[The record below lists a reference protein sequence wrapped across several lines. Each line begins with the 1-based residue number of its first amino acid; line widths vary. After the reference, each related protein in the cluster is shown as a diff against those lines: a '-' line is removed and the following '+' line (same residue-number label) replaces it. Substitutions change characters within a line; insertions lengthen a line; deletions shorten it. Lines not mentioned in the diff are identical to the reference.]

1 MRSKMISCNLKKVR
15 YNVAMRKTNGNI
27 QRNSNGNGNGKPKIA
42 LLHFSG
48 PPIISGVELVMRD
61 QARLFRQFNY
71 KVEIIVG
78 VGEQFRKDIPIYIL
92 RRMNSTHPQV
102 LKVRKELTNKTVSK
116 TFKLLEKSL
125 YQDLKNYILTNN
137 IAICIVH
144 NVMTR
149 HYNLPLTAA
158 FVKLSKDLKGVKF
171 ISWVHDATFA
181 DTSYFKIDP
190 TLASLYPWSLLVT
203 PLENWTYVCI
213 SEFRKKELINTFSG
227 IVPKRLIV
235 IPNGIDVAKFLR
247 LSPQIRELYKTIAGL
262 ESDLIA
268 CTPVRLVRRKNL
280 ELGIKIAS
288 AMVKKGINYKYIIT
302 GNLDQHQEN
311 QSYYQSLKKLIE
323 ELDLGQNVFLL
334 AEFLSSLENGNKNL
348 QADIEEIYMISD
360 FLLMTSSIEGFG
372 LPLIEAGLS
381 RTPIF
386 TSDIKPFHEIGTTN
400 INYFSLNADPEKIA
414 TMILDRMK
422 ELPQAYFYRKVIKK
436 YSILVI
442 FTKKII
448 PLITAITKTKQ

>member
-1 MRSKMISCNLKKVR
+1 VR
-15 YNVAMRKTNGNI
+15 RNG
-27 QRNSNGNGNGKPKIA
+27 NGNGNGKPRIA

-78 VGEQFRKDIPIYIL
+78 VGKQFRKDIPIYL
-92 RRMNSTHPQV
+92 LKRMNSTHPQV
-102 LKVRKELTNKTVSK
+102 LKVRKELTGSTVSK
-116 TFKLLEKSL
+116 TFKFLEKSL
-125 YQDLKNYILTNN
+125 YKDLKKHILTNN
-137 IAICIVH
+137 ITMCIVH

-158 FVKLSKDLKGVKF
+158 LARLSKDLLQVKF
-171 ISWVHDATFA
+171 ISWVHDTTFA
-181 DTSYFKIDP
+181 DTAYFKIDP
-190 TLASLYPWSLLVT
+190 ALAASYPWSLLVT

-213 SEFRKKELINTFSG
+213 SEFRKKELLKMFGERS
-227 IVPKRLIV
+227 PKRLIV

-247 LSPQIRELYKTIAGL
+247 LSPQIREFYKTIGGL

-288 AMVKKGINYKYIIT
+288 AMIKKGINYKYIIT

-334 AEFLSSLENGNKNL
+334 AEFLSSLENGNTSR
-348 QADIEEIYMISD
+348 QVDVEEVYMISD

-386 TSDIKPFHEIGTTN
+386 SSDIKPFHEIGTTN
-400 INYFSLNADPEKIA
+400 INYFSLSADPEKIA
-414 TMILDRMK
+414 TTILNRMK

-436 YSILVI
+436 YSIRMI

-448 PLITAITKTKQ
+448 PLITSVTNTKQ

>member
-1 MRSKMISCNLKKVR
+1 MN
-15 YNVAMRKTNGNI
+15 KTNGTVR
-27 QRNSNGNGNGKPKIA
+27 RNGNGNGNGKPKIA

-48 PPIISGVELVMRD
+48 PPIISGVELIMRD

-78 VGEQFRKDIPIYIL
+78 VGEEFRKDIPIHIL
-92 RRMNSTHPQV
+92 KRMNSTHPQV
-102 LKVRKELTNKTVSK
+102 LKVRKELAKKTVSK
-116 TFKLLEKSL
+116 TFKFLKNCL
-125 YQDLKNYILTNN
+125 YQDLKKHILTNN
-137 IAICIVH
+137 ITICIVH

-149 HYNLPLTAA
+149 HYNLPLTEAL
-158 FVKLSKDLKGVKF
+158 VKLSRDLPQVNF

-190 TLASLYPWSLLVT
+190 KLSASYPWSLLVT

-213 SEFRKKELINTFSG
+213 SEFRKKELIKTFSG
-227 IVPKRLIV
+227 IVPKRLTV

-247 LSPQIRELYKTIAGL
+247 LSPQIREFYKTTGGL

-288 AMVKKGINYKYIIT
+288 AMVKRGINYKYIIT

-334 AEFLSSLENGNKNL
+334 AEFLSSLENGNKNR
-348 QADIEEIYMISD
+348 QVGIEEIYMISD

-400 INYFSLNADPEKIA
+400 INYFSLSANPDKIA
-414 TMILDRMK
+414 NVILDRMK

-448 PLITAITKTKQ
+448 PLITAIARIK